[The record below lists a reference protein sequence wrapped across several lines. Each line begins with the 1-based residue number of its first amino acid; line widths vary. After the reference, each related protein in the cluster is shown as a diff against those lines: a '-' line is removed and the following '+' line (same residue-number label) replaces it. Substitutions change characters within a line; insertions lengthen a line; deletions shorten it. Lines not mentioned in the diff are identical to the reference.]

1 MQQAFNSII
10 LSGRRAGD
18 YPMSHARIPGL
29 QSTGHEN
36 IEAFAV
42 RDGPE
47 EVQVVHG
54 KIHGLPRSAQG
65 GSKEIEI
72 KPLAARNGGC
82 VRVSVERT
90 TRIVRGTQYVT
101 LGELCRGERVELMY
115 LRDSNRF
122 VARSIYVRSGME
134 LACE

>member
-1 MQQAFNSII
+1 
-10 LSGRRAGD
+10 
-18 YPMSHARIPGL
+18 MSHARIPGL

-36 IEAFAV
+36 AEAFVV

-47 EVQVVHG
+47 EVQVVYG
-54 KIHGLPRSAQG
+54 KIHGLPRRAQG
-65 GSKEIEI
+65 GAREIEI
-72 KPLAARNGGC
+72 RPLTVRNGGC
-82 VRVSVERT
+82 IRVSVKRT
-90 TRIVRGTQYVT
+90 TRIVRGTRYVT